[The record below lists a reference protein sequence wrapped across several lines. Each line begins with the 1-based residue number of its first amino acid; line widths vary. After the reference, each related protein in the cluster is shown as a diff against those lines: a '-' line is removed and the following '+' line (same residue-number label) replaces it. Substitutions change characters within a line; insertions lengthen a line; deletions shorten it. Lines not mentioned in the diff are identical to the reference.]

1 MESLDSF
8 KDTDNCELR
17 SSQEPLSKYQKGGFH
32 PLCLGETLR
41 DERYT
46 VKHKLG
52 WGGFSTVWLAWDNQ
66 EEKYV
71 AVKILTADSPA
82 SIEAQHLKGLDQ
94 ASNEGLDEVF
104 IVELFDTFELEGP
117 NGKHQCL
124 IFEVL
129 GPSLA
134 VVLESYSLTSKE
146 VLKATKQ
153 LLHAVSFIHEN
164 GYGHGDISIR
174 NIAYTLPQVPTFN
187 LMDHLDQPQVHD
199 LVLKSGEGLPPGFP
213 TQIVKAAE
221 WKTQDIFDEADI
233 RLLDF
238 GDTFEQG
245 HEPDHL
251 AQPNSLRAPE
261 TILTDGFDFKVDLW
275 DVGVTIYEI
284 IFRDPPFMY
293 LGDEE
298 GFIAS
303 MLAFI
308 GGEMPKEWDEVYRE
322 IHRKGGR
329 EWEVFEN
336 VPESKPG
343 LERKFESLEDKSLKP
358 LLAILQGLMKFN
370 PEDRILASEALK
382 KIFDIETVH

>member
-52 WGGFSTVWLAWDNQ
+52 WGGFSTVWLAWDN
-66 EEKYV
+66 
-71 AVKILTADSPA
+71 
-82 SIEAQHLKGLDQ
+82 H
-94 ASNEGLDEVF
+94 
-104 IVELFDTFELEGP
+104 
-117 NGKHQCL
+117 
-124 IFEVL
+124 
-129 GPSLA
+129 
-134 VVLESYSLTSKE
+134 
-146 VLKATKQ
+146 
-153 LLHAVSFIHEN
+153 
-164 GYGHGDISIR
+164 IR

-358 LLAILQGLMKFN
+358 LLAILQVLGKA
-370 PEDRILASEALK
+370 RRR
-382 KIFDIETVH
+382 DI